1 MYVCIYAHVCIWGCP
16 YMCTYMWRPWV
27 NVRCLP
33 ILFSTLVSETESL
46 TESGARQLG
55 KASWPVTL
63 GSLLPLSPSTG
74 MKGKATMPGFCMSAK
89 RQNSV
94 LRQQAFYRPSH
105 LPCILLRCDRASHN
119 QSQGLVAWL
128 VRKRQASIC
137 LYKHA
142 ITSGLFLKEGFWDWI
157 QDLRL
162 AQQGPLPT
170 EVSSCPTVCSYLK
183 DRVRGLKR

>member
-1 MYVCIYAHVCIWGCP
+1 MSFPCIPYTWFSQRNPDHHTILNGRLTNAVNRQLSSLSRLHFYMYVCVYAHVCIWGCP

-94 LRQQAFYRPSH
+94 LMQQAFYRPSH

-119 QSQGLVAWL
+119 QSQGLVA
-128 VRKRQASIC
+128 
-137 LYKHA
+137 
-142 ITSGLFLKEGFWDWI
+142 
-157 QDLRL
+157 
-162 AQQGPLPT
+162 
-170 EVSSCPTVCSYLK
+170 
-183 DRVRGLKR
+183 